1 MPKPAITRVSNLE
14 ITSSSTNK
22 EKGFYTAS
30 LSTTQRDAITQ
41 TNGSLIFNST
51 TGTFQ
56 GLKGG
61 AWNNI
66 NTSVST
72 ATGEGL
78 NGTPFIYP
86 SGARVD
92 VEVAGNEVNGF
103 AYYDTTNN
111 IIRSYEDGEWLN
123 M

>member
-72 ATGEGL
+72 ATGQGL

-86 SGARVD
+86 SGARVA
-92 VEVAGNEVNGF
+92 VEVAGNQVNGF
-103 AYYDTTNN
+103 AYYDTTNSVL
-111 IIRSYEDGEWLN
+111 RSYENNAWVNL
-123 M
+123 